1 MSSGIIRPVLFGAV
15 VALAAS
21 GYYGFT
27 QHQKVN
33 DFRAAHAALKAE
45 RDQLIL
51 KNDEVSRD
59 AAKAKLA
66 LQEAEAKMATLQPV
80 DAKKSVTR

>member
-15 VALAAS
+15 IALAAS